1 MKSAPETMELSKEDL
16 EWMRQREKDISEAM
30 AVAPEEIRE
39 AYESANKLT
48 NKLMADK
55 DNMDLELVG
64 LAANISFNLEEWA
77 IARKQMASARRAAF
91 NSIVA
96 SLKARK

>member
-1 MKSAPETMELSKEDL
+1 MKSNPAEMELSEEDYK
-16 EWMRQREKDISEAM
+16 WMQRREHDVTDAM

-48 NKLMADK
+48 NKLVANK

-64 LAANISFNLEEWA
+64 LAANVSFNIEEWA
-77 IARKQMASARRAAF
+77 IARKQASDARKAAF
-91 NSIVA
+91 NSIIA
-96 SLKARK
+96 ALKARK